1 MFQEYNIAAM
11 SEVPALI
18 GSFAQA
24 VGFTVN
30 TANPNAPIITTPG
43 GTLPITV
50 SYATRGSG
58 AALRQTVRAENVA
71 NTFCA
76 ITSAPRRRNGAN
88 STSVPVQVAP
98 TKLIMIG
105 GLLPQPYIAAVI
117 AFGFNLYRHLYIGNM
132 EKIGNYTGGEVVAGS
147 FNTDSPNYDCNFRS
161 SQTQYLFNSWNNTG
175 APWTDNECGA
185 VRVTHADNPS
195 AKRVFRQIVGD
206 IETNSM
212 TLTAAIGGF
221 KDDINDGYLMR
232 GESSYSG
239 AAILVPFNLY
249 AVRPSSRIS
258 AIGRVAGVRM
268 VRMDDIEPEVTIT
281 VGGEQWYVVPMFRK
295 SANEGISFPAYG
307 YPTDETSYL
316 IGMAYKK

>member
-18 GSFAQA
+18 GSFAA
-24 VGFTVN
+24 SVGWTVAGAAN
-30 TANPNAPIITTPG
+30 TPIITTPG
-43 GTLPITV
+43 GSLPFTV

-58 AALRQTVRAENVA
+58 ASLRQTVRVDNTA
-71 NTFCA
+71 NA
-76 ITSAPRRRNGAN
+76 YAAVTSAPRRRNGAN

-105 GLLPQPYIAAVI
+105 GLLPQPYLVAVI

-132 EKIGNYTGGEVVAGS
+132 EKMGNYTGGEVIAGS
-147 FNTDSPNYDCNFRS
+147 FNNDSPNYDCNYRN

-175 APWTDNECGA
+175 APWTDAECGA

-195 AKRVFRQIVGD
+195 ARRRFRQLVGD
-206 IETNSM
+206 IDTNSM
-212 TLTAAIGGF
+212 TADAVIGGF

-239 AAILVPFNLY
+239 AAILVPVNLY

-258 AIGRVAGVRM
+258 PLGRVAGVRM
-268 VRMDDIEPEVTIT
+268 VRMDDIEPEATII

-295 SANEGISFPAYG
+295 NVLNEGISFPAYG